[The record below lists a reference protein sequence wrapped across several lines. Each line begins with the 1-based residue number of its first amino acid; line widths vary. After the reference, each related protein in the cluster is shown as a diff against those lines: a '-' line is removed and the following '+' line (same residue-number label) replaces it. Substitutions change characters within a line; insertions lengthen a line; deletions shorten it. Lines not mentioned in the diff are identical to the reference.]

1 MALCAIHLIGCAGTA
16 PQDTS
21 VISDVSEAEAIETGV
36 TNPDV
41 MKTENFRETNQDVES
56 IRSASDVKL
65 HFLCVTDD
73 DAGRDLILIESGGE
87 FGFVDCGTFAAREQ
101 TLSIMDD
108 LGVTPDNLKF
118 IIGTHAHGD
127 HIGLMDH
134 LIYRYRPERVYL
146 MPFTKDDMVNPDLG
160 ERDETGGCLQ
170 GSGHRHLRG
179 RRFGGAMDQ

>member
-1 MALCAIHLIGCAGTA
+1 MNIQKQISIWLSIALCAILLVGCAGTA

-41 MKTENFRETNQDVES
+41 MKTENLPETNQDIES

-87 FGFVDCGTFAAREQ
+87 FGFVDCGTFSLSGPMRMGTISDLWIISFTDTAR
-101 TLSIMDD
+101 SA
-108 LGVTPDNLKF
+108 F
-118 IIGTHAHGD
+118 I
-127 HIGLMDH
+127 
-134 LIYRYRPERVYL
+134 
-146 MPFTKDDMVNPDLG
+146 
-160 ERDETGGCLQ
+160 
-170 GSGHRHLRG
+170 
-179 RRFGGAMDQ
+179 